1 MTPRHSRTRRSG
13 CSPPSAGTTT
23 PCSRDPVPW
32 ILGLELDT
40 GPHAEVSF
48 FDGPD
53 PFPEPLPWDV
63 PGAGLTVVRAD
74 ALHAVSLNDI
84 ERTSGATYALE
95 RRLGMPVTS
104 RGVPTML
111 RLQARL
117 RTIAD

>member
-1 MTPRHSRTRRSG
+1 M
-13 CSPPSAGTTT
+13 
-23 PCSRDPVPW
+23 
-32 ILGLELDT
+32 
-40 GPHAEVSF
+40 
-48 FDGPD
+48 
-53 PFPEPLPWDV
+53 
-63 PGAGLTVVRAD
+63 
-74 ALHAVSLNDI
+74 SLNDI